1 MVRHWLT
8 IPSMRLLFASTT
20 TAMIDSLAPPTCL
33 LCGELVCE
41 RRFCTLC
48 ETALTQTWPPA
59 AVACRFCAMPRPREP
74 AASLAERCN
83 LCKST
88 RYGFDEVIA
97 LAIYQGAVREAVVA
111 SKLARHYPLATALGQ
126 LLGNHV
132 RNHLGP
138 HSAAPPD
145 SSNGSPQIPMP
156 HDIVTYVPTHFLRR
170 IHRKGLSGAAA
181 IAREVGLRLEL
192 PAVPMLRM
200 TRAAKKQSMLLDGE
214 RPANVRGAFAIKKR
228 YARVRP
234 DGLKGLN
241 ILLVDDVLTTGS
253 TASEIARVLKDAGAG
268 KVTLAVVARAVRR

>member
-1 MVRHWLT
+1 MVHHWLT
-8 IPSMRLLFASTT
+8 LPSMRLLCASTT
-20 TAMIDSLAPPTCL
+20 KAMMDSLVPPTCL

-41 RRFCTLC
+41 GRFCTLC

-74 AASLAERCN
+74 AASLHERCN
-83 LCKST
+83 LCKSM

-111 SKLARHYPLATALGQ
+111 SKLARHYPLATSLGW

-132 RNHLGP
+132 RAHL
-138 HSAAPPD
+138 APYSTLPLNSVAD
-145 SSNGSPQIPMP
+145 SPPMP

-181 IAREVGLRLEL
+181 IASEVGQRLEL
-192 PAVPMLRM
+192 PAVPLLRM
-200 TRAAKKQSMLLDGE
+200 TRAAKKQSMLLDAE

-228 YARVRP
+228 YARVRR

-253 TASEIARVLKDAGAG
+253 TASEIARILKDAGAG